1 MNQSTLFK
9 LLALALLFAAG
20 VTPLAAQSRVKD
32 VATVL
37 GARENQLIGQGL
49 VVGLSGQGDSDASLI
64 RQTIQNMIK
73 RFGLVIDENGIK
85 PKNAAVVMVTAKIPA
100 FSRNGSKLDVTISS
114 LADAKALQG
123 GMLLQTPLV
132 GADGKVYAVA
142 QGSIATGG
150 FLAGTGGPGGS
161 TFQKNHP
168 TVALLPSGALVE
180 REIPTD
186 LFQDGYLQVVLR
198 ENDFTSA
205 VRLANAI
212 NEQVAPIA
220 QALSSSTVRIFVP
233 KEAQNDDRLMEF
245 VARVENVIFR
255 PDVAARIVIN
265 EKTGTIVANT
275 KIRIDS
281 VAVSHGNL
289 TVAITNSQNVSQ
301 PNAGTGNVIGV
312 TAGAGGRGG
321 DGGNSAAAAGVLGAA
336 PTPLVVNGNTIFED
350 DQGNQFP
357 VAPGSTNPIGTRVV
371 MIPGTGQAGV
381 AANGAPGSAGGTGG
395 SLNIAPGAQTAIT
408 NQQTTQVTETKPG
421 FLVLDDMPT
430 IQEVATAL
438 NTLGVTPRDMMS
450 IFQSMKQAGALQ
462 AELILQ

>member
-1 MNQSTLFK
+1 MNLLILFK
-9 LLALALLFAAG
+9 RLALISFLWMIGVSSLF
-20 VTPLAAQSRVKD
+20 PQSRVKD
-32 VATVL
+32 VAMVV
-37 GARENQLIGQGL
+37 GARENQLIGYGVVIGL
-49 VVGLSGQGDSDASLI
+49 NNQGDSDASLI
-64 RQTIQNMIK
+64 RISIQNMVK
-73 RFGLVIDENGIK
+73 RFGLTIEENGIK
-85 PKNAAVVMVTAKIPA
+85 AKNAAAVMVIAKIPPFA
-100 FSRNGSKLDVTISS
+100 RNGSKLDVTISS

-132 GADGKVYAVA
+132 GGDGKVYAMA

-150 FLAGTGGPGGS
+150 FLAGTSGPGGS
-161 TFQKNHP
+161 SLQKNHP
-168 TVALLPSGALVE
+168 TVGTIPGGAIVE

-186 LFQDGYLQVVLR
+186 LFQGGFLQIALR

-212 NEQVAPIA
+212 NEQLAPIA
-220 QALSSSTVRIFVP
+220 QAMSGSTVRIFVP
-233 KEAQNDDRLMEF
+233 KEVQNEDRIMEF

-255 PDVAARIVIN
+255 PDAAARIVIN

-281 VAVSHGNL
+281 VAVAQGNL
-289 TVAITNSQNVSQ
+289 TVAITSTQNVSQ
-301 PNAGTGNVIGV
+301 PNAFTGNIIGDNQ
-312 TAGAGGRGG
+312 AGAGGAGG
-321 DGGNSAAAAGVLGAA
+321 AAASGVVGVAA
-336 PTPLVVNGNTIFED
+336 TPLIVNGNVIYED
-350 DQGNQFP
+350 DQGNQYP
-357 VAPGSTNPIGTRVV
+357 VPAGTTPPSGSRIK
-371 MIPGTGQAGV
+371 MIPGTGQSGV
-381 AANGAPGSAGGTGG
+381 ASNGAVGGNLTQNTGV
-395 SLNIAPGAQTAIT
+395 
-408 NQQTTQVTETKPG
+408 QTTVTTQTTADVKEEKPK